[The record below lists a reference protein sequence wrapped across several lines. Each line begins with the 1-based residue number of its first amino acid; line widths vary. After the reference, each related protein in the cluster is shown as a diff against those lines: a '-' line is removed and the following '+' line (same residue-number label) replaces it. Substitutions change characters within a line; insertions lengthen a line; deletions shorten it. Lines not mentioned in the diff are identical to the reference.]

1 MRSRSEVY
9 NQLSIINKFIC
20 LFRMKI
26 REEIASLKRQ
36 YQQDKLTKDKQLAKE
51 TEKNSKTEAVKGGS
65 ENHYINDFLKTK
77 EKYTE
82 KTKSKL
88 KGQLR

>member
-1 MRSRSEVY
+1 M
-9 NQLSIINKFIC
+9 
-20 LFRMKI
+20 
-26 REEIASLKRQ
+26 
-36 YQQDKLTKDKQLAKE
+36 DKLSKDKQLSKE
-51 TEKNSKTEAVKGGS
+51 ADKTSKNEIVKGDS

>member
-1 MRSRSEVY
+1 M
-9 NQLSIINKFIC
+9 
-20 LFRMKI
+20 
-26 REEIASLKRQ
+26 
-36 YQQDKLTKDKQLAKE
+36 DKLTKDRQLSKE
-51 TEKNSKTEAVKGGS
+51 SEKKTKNETVKGDS

-88 KGQLR
+88 KGQIR